1 MTRNPNLRGLNVEEQ
16 EQVLDIYYDYLN
28 DQADEQLM
36 KEEME

>member
-1 MTRNPNLRGLNVEEQ
+1 MTRNPNLRGLSVEEQ